1 MVKELLGMLVL
12 TGGLALVVAISVGIC
27 WLKATKEERR

>member
-1 MVKELLGMLVL
+1 MVKELLEMLVL
-12 TGGLALVVAISVGIC
+12 VGGLAFMVAVSVGIC